1 MNSGTLADIVVSF
14 HFVYVLFTVL
24 GEVLILTGGILKW
37 KWIRNLP
44 FRITHLAAS
53 FFVAVEALIGMV
65 CPLTELEWI
74 LRREAGQNAHEGISF
89 VGRIIR
95 KIIFY
100 DFPPVFFTILY
111 VSFASVVIISFI
123 VFPPVR
129 KTRKGKRYS
138 PQSSTNPSN
147 SKSSD

>member
-14 HFVYVLFTVL
+14 HFLYVLFTVL
-24 GEVLILTGGILKW
+24 GEVLILAGGILKW
-37 KWIRNLP
+37 RWIRNFP
-44 FRITHLAAS
+44 FRVTHLAAS
-53 FFVAVEALIGMV
+53 FFVALEALIGMV

-74 LRREAGQNAHEGISF
+74 LRKAAGQYTDEGISF

-123 VFPPVR
+123 TFPPDR
-129 KTRKGKRYS
+129 KKQG
-138 PQSSTNPSN
+138 NGN
-147 SKSSD
+147 